1 MLTKYDK
8 FLFYKLKM
16 NVKFFYLTFRFLIWR
31 IKKLPICENSVLID
45 YKKIF

>member
-16 NVKFFYLTFRFLIWR
+16 NVKFF
-31 IKKLPICENSVLID
+31 LPNFQVFDLA
-45 YKKIF
+45 YKEIAHMRE